1 MDDRVPQHSTRSQGR
16 AGETFFAGVRGWP
29 MRILISLARF
39 GLGGSETYSATVAEE
54 LERLGHQ
61 VTLHAEEAYPEGRD
75 MVASRGLQLCFGE
88 PPAPVEV
95 DAIIAQNAA
104 AAYKLA
110 SGRPAPRQ
118 VFVVHGL
125 AGFEHPPSGLRPHPP
140 VVVLNDR
147 TGRHAA
153 ALSSQPDV
161 VRLRQPIDIER
172 FRPRGGC
179 RPRAR
184 RVLILS
190 NYLHGDRLRKIERVC
205 ESLGLELVR
214 RGAAGTRT
222 IEPQA
227 ALADSDI
234 VVGYGRSLLEGM
246 AMGRAAYV
254 WDHAGG
260 DGWVTPESYPTLE
273 ADGFSGGATDAVID
287 ADRLRED
294 FGGYRPELGEVGY
307 DLVRNHHSA
316 TEHAEALVDLLGDAP
331 SPSGDDN
338 HLETLGLLVR
348 AETRALIRADR
359 LESELRRTSEEREA
373 ERARAEGVERQLRK
387 LHELREGE
395 RARAERVERQLQT
408 VLRSRSWRLTAPLRK
423 LGARLRQR

>member
-1 MDDRVPQHSTRSQGR
+1 
-16 AGETFFAGVRGWP
+16 
-29 MRILISLARF
+29 
-39 GLGGSETYSATVAEE
+39 
-54 LERLGHQ
+54 
-61 VTLHAEEAYPEGRD
+61 

>member
-1 MDDRVPQHSTRSQGR
+1 
-16 AGETFFAGVRGWP
+16 

-75 MVASRGLQLCFGE
+75 MVASRGLRLRFGE

-95 DAIIAQNAA
+95 DAVIAQDAA

-110 SGRPAPRQ
+110 SDRPAPRQ
-118 VFVVHGL
+118 IFVIHGL

-147 TGRHAA
+147 IGRHAA
-153 ALSSQPDV
+153 ALSSEPEV

-179 RPRAR
+179 RRRAR

-190 NYLHGDRLRKIERVC
+190 NYLHSDRLRTIEHVC

-214 RGAAGTRT
+214 HGGPGTRT

-260 DGWVTPESYPTLE
+260 DGWVNPESYPALE

-294 FGGYRPELGEVGY
+294 LAGYRPELGEVGY

-316 TEHAEALVDLLGDAP
+316 TEHAEALVNLLGDAP
-331 SPSGDDN
+331 SPTGDDN
-338 HLETLGLLVR
+338 HVETLALLVR

-359 LESELRRTSEEREA
+359 LEFEWRRISEERETERAGAEGVERQLRNLGEA
-373 ERARAEGVERQLRK
+373 ERARAEGVERQLR
-387 LHELREGE
+387 
-395 RARAERVERQLQT
+395 T
-408 VLRSRSWRLTAPLRK
+408 VLRSRSWRLTAPLRN
-423 LGARLRQR
+423 LGAWLRRR